1 MLELAGSHDPSQQ
14 SITNLSLCPHTYP
27 RTTCSYN
34 AVVEYTLYWSC
45 PVCGPHQWS
54 RTFSRTLKRRQNSTE
69 ISFFFFMREKYD
81 HVHVWMK
88 VKLVMLCWSEPIQP
102 VVVVLYTSCSSNDK
116 LKQTAVWWWFQHGA
130 HMPKYEHTC
139 PGMSTQMHTTT
150 FTELLKLPFKKI
162 IRNFQYTYK
171 AEG

>member
-54 RTFSRTLKRRQNSTE
+54 RTFSRTLKKRQNSTE
-69 ISFFFFMREKYD
+69 ISFFLFYERK
-81 HVHVWMK
+81 VWPCSCLNESEASNAMLEWTDTACGCC
-88 VKLVMLCWSEPIQP
+88 VVYKL
-102 VVVVLYTSCSSNDK
+102 
-116 LKQTAVWWWFQHGA
+116 LKQWQVETDCSMVVISAWGTYAQVWT
-130 HMPKYEHTC
+130 HMPWYEHTNAHHHIHR
-139 PGMSTQMHTTT
+139 T
-150 FTELLKLPFKKI
+150 LKTA
-162 IRNFQYTYK
+162 FQKNY
-171 AEG
+171 